1 MNKKNENTIRAFNL
15 KQFQEVNET
24 NFAHH
29 NRFKI

>member
-15 KQFQEVNET
+15 KQFQEVNGT
-24 NFAHH
+24 NFTHH